1 MFPAAHSRRDR
12 RRLAVGLA
20 NRVGECRRQSTQ
32 TATSLLFS
40 TRSPSLSLH
49 PLRSFPLQPFLAR
62 DTPRSRDYIVK
73 CSFCAR
79 FFFLKNANSKLETRF
94 AREKGEFALRGL
106 FQERKKRGEGRERRR
121 KEKKE
126 EGEKSVGFENA
137 DRSTKLDITWN
148 FLIREY
154 I

>member
-94 AREKGEFALRGL
+94 AREKGEDWNSPCEDLSKREKRGGKEERGDGKKRKKKERRASGSKTRIDRLSSILRGI
-106 FQERKKRGEGRERRR
+106 F
-121 KEKKE
+121 
-126 EGEKSVGFENA
+126 
-137 DRSTKLDITWN
+137 
-148 FLIREY
+148 
-154 I
+154 